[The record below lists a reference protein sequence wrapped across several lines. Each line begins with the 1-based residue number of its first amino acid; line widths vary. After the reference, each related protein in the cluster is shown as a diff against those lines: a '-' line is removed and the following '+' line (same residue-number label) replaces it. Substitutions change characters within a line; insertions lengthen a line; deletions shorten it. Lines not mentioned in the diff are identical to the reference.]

1 MNLPYQS
8 QAFQDRFVAKI
19 LNYKRDGYFLDIG
32 ACHASSTNNTFALEQ
47 GLGWRGICIEIDSE
61 HNDSYKVRSCRYIND
76 DATTIDYARL
86 LEESNAPKVID
97 YLSLDVD
104 AISTEV
110 LKLLPLDK
118 YEFGIVTIEH
128 DYYIHKGIYRDE
140 QRKILSE
147 AGYVLLCSDVL
158 VPLQEDTFPGCS
170 FEDWYVH
177 SSFIPDITENIA
189 CANTYPEQIIAKFK

>member
-8 QAFQDRFVAKI
+8 QALQDRFVAKI

-47 GLGWRGICIEIDSE
+47 GLGWRGICIEMDSE

-86 LEESNAPKVID
+86 LEESGAPKVID

-110 LKLLPLDK
+110 LKMLPLEEYK
-118 YEFGIVTIEH
+118 FTIITLEH
-128 DYYIHKGIYRDE
+128 DHYIHGGKYRDE
-140 QRKILSE
+140 QREILKA

-158 VPLQEDTFPGCS
+158 VPLQDDTRPDCS
-170 FEDWYVH
+170 FEDWWCH
-177 SSFIPDITENIA
+177 SSVVTEITENIA
-189 CANTYPEQIIAKFK
+189 CNGKYPKDIIEKL